1 MEAPEPET
9 VLLYEGDASREDL
22 VMRQQWQSPRGRRS
36 SKNTPY
42 EKDSAFHVC
51 GSGSVSTVA
60 LMHHVVALALPG
72 VVAFDL
78 AIPAQVFGHEDER
91 ERYSFRVC
99 APQPGLVATTTGYS
113 VHAAEGLE
121 ALATADTVVV
131 PGFSPLADP
140 SPAVCEALRQAAA
153 NGARVVSVC
162 TGAFALAAAGLLDG
176 KRATT
181 HWKNAQRLQ
190 ALHPAVEVDAEV
202 LYIDEGGVSTSAGV
216 AAGID
221 LCLHLVR
228 KDFGTEAANRIAR
241 RMVVAP
247 HREGGQAQFIERPVA
262 SPMAQFG
269 PTCLW
274 AKQHLAEQ
282 LSIVDMAAHAGWAP
296 STFARRF
303 LAEAGT
309 TPLRWL
315 TGQRIAE
322 ACRLLETTDMTV
334 EAVASRTGLGTPANF
349 RLHFMRE
356 LNTTPSSYRRTYR
369 GRQG

>member
-1 MEAPEPET
+1 
-9 VLLYEGDASREDL
+9 
-22 VMRQQWQSPRGRRS
+22 
-36 SKNTPY
+36 
-42 EKDSAFHVC
+42 
-51 GSGSVSTVA
+51 
-60 LMHHVVALALPG
+60 MHHVVAFAMPG

-99 APQPGLVATTTGYS
+99 AAEPGLVPTTSGYS
-113 VHAAEGLE
+113 IYAEEGLE

-131 PGFSPLADP
+131 PGFSPLDEPTA
-140 SPAVCEALRQAAA
+140 AVCEALRQAAA
-153 NGARVVSVC
+153 NGARMVSVGA
-162 TGAFALAAAGLLDG
+162 GAFALAAAGLLDG

-181 HWKNAQRLQ
+181 HWRNAKSLQ
-190 ALHPAVEVDAEV
+190 ALHPAVTVDPEV
-202 LYIDEGGVSTSAGV
+202 LYIDEGSVSTSAGV

-228 KDFGTEAANRIAR
+228 KDYGTEAAISIAR

-262 SPMAQFG
+262 VPLTQFASTCAWARTHMAE
-269 PTCLW
+269 P
-274 AKQHLAEQ
+274 
-282 LSIVDMAAHAGWAP
+282 LSVVDMAAHAGWAP

-315 TGQRIAE
+315 TSQRIAE
-322 ACRLLETTDMTV
+322 ACRLLETTDLTV
-334 EAVASRTGLGTPANF
+334 ETIASRSGLGTAANF
-349 RLHFMRE
+349 RVHFMRE
-356 LNTTPSSYRRTYR
+356 LDTTPSSYRRLYQ
-369 GRQG
+369 GRNR

>member
-1 MEAPEPET
+1 
-9 VLLYEGDASREDL
+9 
-22 VMRQQWQSPRGRRS
+22 
-36 SKNTPY
+36 
-42 EKDSAFHVC
+42 
-51 GSGSVSTVA
+51 
-60 LMHHVVALALPG
+60 MHHVVALALPG

-91 ERYSFRVC
+91 ERYSFRIC
-99 APQPGLVATTTGYS
+99 AAEPGMIPTTSGYS
-113 VHAAEGLE
+113 VYAAEGLD
-121 ALATADTVVV
+121 ALASADTIVV
-131 PGFSPLADP
+131 PGFEPLNDP
-140 SPAVCEALRQAAA
+140 PVPVCDALRRAAA
-153 NGARVVSVC
+153 GGARVVSVC

-181 HWKNAQRLQ
+181 HWRNARQLQ
-190 ALHPAVEVDAEV
+190 TLYPAVTVDPEV
-202 LYIDEGGVSTSAGV
+202 LYVDDGAISTSAGV

-228 KDFGTEAANRIAR
+228 KDYGTEAANRIAR

-262 SPMAQFG
+262 VPLAQFG
-269 PTCLW
+269 PTCTW
-274 AKQHLAEQ
+274 AREHMAEP
-282 LSIVDMAAHAGWAP
+282 LSVGDMAAHAGWAP

-322 ACRLLETTDMTV
+322 ACRLLETTDLTV
-334 EAVASRTGLGTPANF
+334 EAIAARSGLGTTANF

-356 LNTTPSSYRRTYR
+356 LNTTPSSYRRLYRSR
-369 GRQG
+369 GRT